1 MRLIRR
7 WLRVPILID
16 GKLVKR
22 RKGVP
27 QGSPLSPL
35 LSNVMLHELAME
47 MERLNLRFFRYTD
60 DFSIYCKTESEARKT
75 GNSIFLYLRDKL
87 KLPINRE
94 KSGIRRPLTF
104 KILGYGFVSTYRK
117 GEKGKYQLVVEEKR
131 WETFN
136 PTCSE
141 IYKIVQKFAN
151 NQGFSG

>member
-7 WLRVPILID
+7 WLRVPICID

-22 RKGVP
+22 RKGIP

-35 LSNVMLHELAME
+35 ISNVMLHELDTE
-47 MERLNLRFFRYTD
+47 MERRHLRFVRYTD
-60 DFSIYCKTESEARKT
+60 DFSIYCKTESDARKT

-104 KILGYGFVSTYRK
+104 KLLGYGFVSTYQK
-117 GEKGKYQLVVEEKR
+117 VIGSL
-131 WETFN
+131 ET
-136 PTCSE
+136 PTSKQITLQNCN
-141 IYKIVQKFAN
+141 A
-151 NQGFSG
+151 